1 MLQRKKRTPP
11 SRKAAPEPQDLNDP
25 SNVSSKPRK
34 CPKCNTV
41 LSSSQIDGLCPDC
54 VAKVT
59 LGLQRTEKPKPLNPV
74 KEKDVEFP

>member
-1 MLQRKKRTPP
+1 MSQRNKRTPP
-11 SRKAAPEPQDLNDP
+11 SREAGPEPHGLNAP
-25 SNVSSKPRK
+25 ANVSRKPLT
-34 CPKCNTV
+34 CPTCDTV
-41 LSSSQIDGLCPDC
+41 LSSSQIDGLCPDR